1 MMRLDAL
8 LARYGYCSR
17 REAAAWIKAGRC
29 TLRHGGALPPSAKI
43 DPGDVLVDGVPVE
56 FPAGLY
62 VAIDKP
68 VGYICSHAEPGRLVF
83 DLLPARWSRRKPPV
97 TMAGRL
103 DKQTSG
109 LLLLSDDGDFI
120 HRMTSPKMHLPK
132 TYAFETS
139 APVPAGAAA
148 LFASGSFMLEREEKP
163 CLPAELVLQTPC
175 SGTLTLHEGRYHQ
188 VRRMLAAV
196 GAPVVS
202 LRRTCIGP
210 LVLNDLGLREGEWVP
225 IDPVRLAAATSGHF

>member
-29 TLRHGGALPPSAKI
+29 SLPDGRPLAPSTKVAPE
-43 DPGDVLVDGVPVE
+43 DALVDGASVE
-56 FPAGLY
+56 FPKGLY
-62 VAIDKP
+62 VAVDKP

-83 DLLPARWSRRKPPV
+83 ELLPERWVRRKPPV

-103 DKQTSG
+103 DKETSG

-139 APVPAGAAA
+139 APVPEKAAA
-148 LFASGSFMLEREEKP
+148 LFASGAFLLESEEKP
-163 CLPAELVLQTPC
+163 CLPAELRLDGPC
-175 SGTLTLHEGRYHQ
+175 SGTLTLREGRYHQ

-202 LRRTCIGP
+202 LRRTRIGS
-210 LVLNDLGLREGEWVP
+210 LALDDLDLREGEWAP
-225 IDPVRLAAATSGHF
+225 IDPKRIVAER

>member
-8 LARYGYCSR
+8 LVRYGYCSR
-17 REAAAWIKAGRC
+17 REAAAWIRAGRC
-29 TLRHGGALPPSAKI
+29 SALDGRPLSPSAKLN
-43 DPGDVLVDGVPVE
+43 PEEVLVDGSPVE
-56 FPAGLY
+56 FPGGIY

-68 VGYICSHAEPGRLVF
+68 VGYICSHAEPGHLIF
-83 DLLPARWSRRKPPV
+83 ELLPERWGRRKPPV

-103 DKQTSG
+103 DKETSG

-139 APVPAGAAA
+139 APVPAGAAD
-148 LFASGSFMLEREEKP
+148 LFASGTLMLESEEKP
-163 CLPAELVLQTPC
+163 CLPAELALHGPC
-175 SGTLTLHEGRYHQ
+175 TGTLTLHEGRYHQ

-196 GAPVVS
+196 GAPVVM
-202 LRRTCIGP
+202 LRRTRIGS
-210 LVLNDLGLREGEWVP
+210 LALEDLNLEAGGWVP
-225 IDPVRLAAATSGHF
+225 IDPARVTAAP